1 MARTK
6 AVAVNTSKSLDK
18 IIREKIAE
26 RGDKKGNLTIAVGGD
41 GCEGLLLQIA
51 PDGRTSWILRAV
63 FPNGKRRE
71 MGLGKYP
78 DPVGLSDAREAARAA
93 RKLIH
98 QGIDPIDERTAKRD
112 AKRDTTATSTAKG
125 MTFAEAVDGF
135 VRAGQLE
142 ELKNTKHKAQW
153 ETTLMTYAV
162 GVAKENRKAPRGRL
176 APEGIGKNGIGDKLV
191 ADLTK
196 HDIAAILEPIWT
208 TIPETAK
215 RLRGRIEAVI
225 RWADGQENRDR
236 DNPARWVDLK
246 HNGRLHRRGTKK
258 LLVVSHPALAAQDAP
273 AWFADLRT
281 RPSISARALE
291 FLALTAVRSIE
302 LRGALW
308 SEISP
313 LDGDEPIWTI
323 PGERMKKKKLHIV
336 PLSQQAVELLRD
348 LPRHQG
354 NKLVFAAPRGGM
366 LSAAALEKLLKER
379 HAAQVAQGGRGWLD
393 ESTAKIATPHGLRA
407 TFRTWAQDGDR
418 EMRWPWHVAEAVLAH
433 KIGGATQ
440 RAYARSTYLKER
452 RGLMQEWAD
461 YLTGRAG
468 VQVVPEAAE

>member
-6 AVAVNTSKSLDK
+6 AAAIISSKSLDK

-26 RGDKKGNLTIAVGGD
+26 RGDKKGNLTVAVGGD

-78 DPVGLSDAREAARAA
+78 DPVGLSDAREAARSA

-98 QGIDPIDERTAKRD
+98 HGIDPIDERTAKRD
-112 AKRDTTATSTAKG
+112 AKRETNATSTAKG

-135 VRAGQLE
+135 VRTGQLE
-142 ELKNTKHKAQW
+142 ALKNAKHKAQW
-153 ETTLMTYAV
+153 ESTLMTYAV
-162 GVAKENRKAPRGRL
+162 GVARENRKAPRGRL

-246 HNGRLHRRGTKK
+246 HNGRLFRRGDKK
-258 LLVVSHPALAAQDAP
+258 TASISHPALAEKDAP

-302 LRGALW
+302 LRGAQW
-308 SEISP
+308 SEFEG

-323 PGERMKKKKLHIV
+323 PANRMKKGKMHKV
-336 PLSQQAVELLRD
+336 PLSQQAVELLRV

-354 NKLVFAAPRGGM
+354 KNLVFVAPRGGM
-366 LSAAALEKLLKER
+366 LSADALEKLMKER
-379 HAAQVAQGGRGWLD
+379 HAAQVAQGRAGWQD
-393 ESTAKIATPHGLRA
+393 ENTAKIATPHGLRA
-407 TFRTWAQDGDR
+407 TFRTWAQGGDR

-433 KIGGATQ
+433 KISGSTQ
-440 RAYARSTYLKER
+440 LSYARSTYLNER

-468 VQVVPEAAE
+468 AQALPEAAE